1 MHLARC
7 FYPLLLLKAHSA
19 LTRITDLD
27 RVAKS
32 LNLFAKHHPRSALV
46 SLLRAFLFITRQ
58 LFAENLNRFGDVRKV
73 NVLQLE
79 SLGITAEQIAIAPYC
94 TYQTPEYFFSYRREQ
109 QKKIQWSGIVM

>member
-1 MHLARC
+1 MGPAIAGEVYQVSLEVAAEVGASITPHTEEQQIIDALHELPNS
-7 FYPLLLLKAHSA
+7 PLLADPDPGKVRL
-19 LTRITDLD
+19 
-27 RVAKS
+27 
-32 LNLFAKHHPRSALV
+32 
-46 SLLRAFLFITRQ
+46 
-58 LFAENLNRFGDVRKV
+58 DVRKV